1 MSNSRY
7 KRGDKILDNDF
18 NQNNIEFNAVQTNNL
33 DEVYVSQYL
42 DYCKNPQEYDRR
54 SRLETHIVEVLE
66 HSEFAHYL
74 IEQRKF
80 PKNFLSD
87 LYVLVHT
94 NTSTMEWTRV
104 ELIDKTAEILKINL
118 SQFFNAIPVKFKEE
132 LLNELNVD
140 FEIFKSKK
148 IGRLF

>member
-1 MSNSRY
+1 
-7 KRGDKILDNDF
+7 
-18 NQNNIEFNAVQTNNL
+18 
-33 DEVYVSQYL
+33 
-42 DYCKNPQEYDRR
+42 
-54 SRLETHIVEVLE
+54 
-66 HSEFAHYL
+66 
-74 IEQRKF
+74 
-80 PKNFLSD
+80 
-87 LYVLVHT
+87 
-94 NTSTMEWTRV
+94 MEWTRV

>member
-18 NQNNIEFNAVQTNNL
+18 NQNNIEFTASQNNNI
-33 DEVYVSQYL
+33 DEIYVDQYL
-42 DYCKNPQEYDRR
+42 DYCKNPHEYDRR
-54 SRLETHIVEVLE
+54 SRLENHIVNVIEQ
-66 HSEFAHYL
+66 SEFAHYL

-80 PKNFLSD
+80 PKNNLSE
-87 LYVLVHT
+87 LYILVHS
-94 NTSTMEWTRV
+94 NTTTMEWSRV

-118 SQFFNAIPVKFKEE
+118 SQFFNAIPIKFKEE

-140 FEIFKSKK
+140 FDIFKSKK